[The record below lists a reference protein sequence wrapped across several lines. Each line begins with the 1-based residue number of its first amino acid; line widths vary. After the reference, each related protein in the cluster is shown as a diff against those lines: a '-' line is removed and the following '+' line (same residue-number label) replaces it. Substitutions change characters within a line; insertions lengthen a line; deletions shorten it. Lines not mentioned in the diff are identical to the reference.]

1 MPSIV
6 STPPRVRI
14 RSKTMT
20 SASNQQQSSQSSR
33 PSALRK
39 PNRGRSKERNV
50 VRKSLSTELAEVASQ
65 KEASRSRSKKVVSP
79 RKLKKKEKKRQEDK
93 ETERKRQEENEKE
106 KVKEKKRQEEK
117 EKVKEKK
124 REEEKEKEKEKKRQE
139 EKQKEKEKKLQ
150 EEKEKAKEKKRQE
163 EKEKEKKLQE
173 EKEKEKEKEKKR
185 QEEKQKEKEKKLQ
198 EEKEKAKE
206 KKRQEEKEKEK
217 KLQEEKEK
225 EKEKETEKKRHEEK
239 EKEGKKKKKDSAIVF
254 EPAKRSKIEHIFE
267 APPETSAPSTPLT
280 SKQKAEA
287 QFAKLAAHLED
298 SDSDSVPATD
308 LEAFAGK
315 VGQVAQGSDEDG
327 EEGSESL
334 SEDESEEAQGEEEK
348 TEVPNQ
354 DGEGKDAPSSS
365 EEEGEDSAEEG
376 EEEEECTEDE
386 ASSEE
391 EGGENEGGETKKKKT
406 GEGETASHALVPVT
420 DATASQTLALRNSMT
435 HKKEW
440 DSFVRS
446 AKTKMPIGLND
457 MYLSSKQELFSL
469 WLDHNKDWG
478 ACSLEIERRQ
488 EQQNVA
494 KRGWQAVQGKVLKS
508 RYSPEKWQHI
518 LASRKAAGLF
528 YEDEDFP
535 GDDDDSWLNQV
546 KLCFP
551 IQITAKP
558 SLIVFLRP
566 KPDQVK
572 TQSFKI
578 VSG

>member
-79 RKLKKKEKKRQEDK
+79 RKLKKKEKKRQEEKEK

-117 EKVKEKK
+117 EKEKK
-124 REEEKEKEKEKKRQE
+124 REVEKEKAKEKKRQDE
-139 EKQKEKEKKLQ
+139 KEKEKKLQ
-150 EEKEKAKEKKRQE
+150 EEKEKENKAKEKKRQE

-173 EKEKEKEKEKKR
+173 EKEKEKAKEKKR
-185 QEEKQKEKEKKLQ
+185 QDEKEKEKKLQ
-198 EEKEKAKE
+198 DEKEKENKAKE

-217 KLQEEKEK
+217 KLQEEK

-267 APPETSAPSTPLT
+267 APPETSTPSTPLT

-287 QFAKLAAHLED
+287 QFAKLAEHLVD

-327 EEGSESL
+327 EEGSES
-334 SEDESEEAQGEEEK
+334 EDESEEAQGEEEK

-354 DGEGKDAPSSS
+354 DGEGKDAASSS
-365 EEEGEDSAEEG
+365 EEESEDSTEEG

-406 GEGETASHALVPVT
+406 GEGEAGSHALVPVT

-508 RYSPEKWQHI
+508 RYSQEKWQHI
-518 LASRKAAGLF
+518 LASRKAAGLY

-535 GDDDDSWLNQV
+535 GDDDDSRLNQV